1 LVFEVNNEIIQEFRC
16 NGIGIDVAI
25 KFLGEFVDVL
35 DNGVIDRCIVFRLAS
50 ASLFKYFPRERGEV
64 YTFYRF
70 ILPEVVDVV
79 LSWLGLK
86 DRIRN
91 C

>member
-1 LVFEVNNEIIQEFRC
+1 MLYY
-16 NGIGIDVAI
+16 
-25 KFLGEFVDVL
+25 
-35 DNGVIDRCIVFRLAS
+35 GVIDRCIVFRLAS
-50 ASLFKYFPRERGEV
+50 ASLFKYFPGEGGEV

-70 ILPEVVDVV
+70 RLSEVIDVV